1 MLPIQKYDLIKFMF
15 KEDIMKKLIPAF
27 ALILFVSCASN
38 PYVEKTE
45 NNHKNAWTEKSSTY
59 RALSSVE
66 EKDKR

>member
-1 MLPIQKYDLIKFMF
+1 
-15 KEDIMKKLIPAF
+15 MKKLIPAF